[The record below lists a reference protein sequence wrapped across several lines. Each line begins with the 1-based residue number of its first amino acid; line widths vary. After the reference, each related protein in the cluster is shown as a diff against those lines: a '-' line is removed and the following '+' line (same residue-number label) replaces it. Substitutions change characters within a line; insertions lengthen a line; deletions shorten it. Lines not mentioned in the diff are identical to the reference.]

1 MPIRKTE
8 SLKTLFFRKV
18 KRMSK
23 GEKPNRDSTED
34 KNIKDPTEI
43 VSFPLNFKT
52 VIFMKR
58 EGTTITEEKT
68 GTMIIN
74 QDKNTTKEI
83 DKRESTITLKR
94 LKK

>member
-1 MPIRKTE
+1 
-8 SLKTLFFRKV
+8 
-18 KRMSK
+18 
-23 GEKPNRDSTED
+23 
-34 KNIKDPTEI
+34 
-43 VSFPLNFKT
+43 
-52 VIFMKR
+52 MKR

-83 DKRESTITLKR
+83 EKRESKITLKR